1 MGRILVAFAI
11 SVMLFTAGYD
21 YSTRRDACDDELLH
35 CYDKWATGEVT

>member
-11 SVMLFTAGYD
+11 SVMLFTAWYD
-21 YSTRRDACDDELLH
+21 YSTKRDACDDELLH